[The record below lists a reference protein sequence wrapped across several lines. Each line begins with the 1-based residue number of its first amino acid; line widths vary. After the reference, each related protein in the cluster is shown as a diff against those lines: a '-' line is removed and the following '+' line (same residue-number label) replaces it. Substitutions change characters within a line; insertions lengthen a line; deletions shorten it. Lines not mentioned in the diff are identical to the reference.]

1 VPLKLSDERRKRLLA
16 HFKTPRPKESFW
28 LKRIKVPSL
37 VTALVLVAMVA
48 LLAAMLLPALS
59 KAKSRSS
66 HMTLSSGKK
75 GPDLKFRTWS
85 GDNSDREEMA
95 ASAPPASA
103 PTTVTL
109 APPPVQIILPSA
121 ESPSPVTAVTGSLAD
136 SGNGGVYSQNNVGSV
151 NAWNGAAPLL
161 SPATPPILATPA
173 MSLLR
178 GGALEAGNLFNHG
191 ENNHAIETPSPGM
204 QAEENFTGDLGTPPD
219 AFSSQAAGVANSIAS
234 PVGFGGVGGGFA
246 SGEKNRPGKDSAPP
260 NANPNDTSLSWNGS
274 GTDRSRMEVDNFRKT
289 SAYDGFFVPPADALS
304 EDKLPGVAGNEIASR
319 DAGK

>member
-1 VPLKLSDERRKRLLA
+1 MNPDQPSRGEIEAKLTALLLGELPDEEARLLRWAIAQDVELAQLHDRLKVTIGLLREVTVKPTESVPLKLSDERRKRLLA

-37 VTALVLVAMVA
+37 ITALVLVAIVA

-109 APPPVQIILPSA
+109 APEPVLAPPPVQIILPSA

-136 SGNGGVYSQNNVGSV
+136 SGNGGVYSQNIVGSV
-151 NAWNGAAPLL
+151 NAWNGAALL
-161 SPATPPILATPA
+161 PAPATPHVPATATTTIPA
-173 MSLLR
+173 HGMVETFDQLR
-178 GGALEAGNLFNHG
+178 SEEHTSELQ
-191 ENNHAIETPSPGM
+191 SPC
-204 QAEENFTGDLGTPPD
+204 
-219 AFSSQAAGVANSIAS
+219 
-234 PVGFGGVGGGFA
+234 
-246 SGEKNRPGKDSAPP
+246 
-260 NANPNDTSLSWNGS
+260 
-274 GTDRSRMEVDNFRKT
+274 
-289 SAYDGFFVPPADALS
+289 
-304 EDKLPGVAGNEIASR
+304 
-319 DAGK
+319 